1 MKRYINYLIYNHGGI
16 ILNSVSAVII
26 TYNVENDFKNRI
38 NKLKGKVNE
47 IIVVDNGSKAET
59 ISMLKELEKEI
70 TIIYLEKNKGIAYAL
85 NKGIK
90 YSIEKGYDWILT
102 LDHDSIVT
110 DDMIKNM
117 LKCYEGFDQ
126 ELKEKVAM
134 LVPVHVE
141 EKEYEN
147 NNIINNEEVAS
158 KLYTEVL
165 TEITS
170 GALTKSSIYKNVGLY
185 DEKLFIDLV
194 DHDYC
199 LALNKKGFKV
209 IQVNSAVLIHNLGD
223 SIKKSILGLKM
234 IPTNHS
240 PLRRYYM
247 SRNRKYIWNKYRGT
261 FKEWV
266 IKDKIRFLNEIVKII
281 AFEDEKLNKLKMIKL
296 GLNDYK
302 DKKWGCY
309 FNHHSK

>member
-1 MKRYINYLIYNHGGI
+1 M
-16 ILNSVSAVII
+16 NSVSAVII

-85 NKGIK
+85 NTGIK

-110 DDMIKNM
+110 DNMINNM
-117 LKCYEGFDQ
+117 LKCYEGFEG

-141 EKEYEN
+141 EKEHEN
-147 NNIINNEEVAS
+147 NRVINNEEVSS
-158 KLYTEVL
+158 KSYTEVL

-170 GALTKSSIYKNVGLY
+170 GALTKASIYKSVGLY

-199 LALNKKGFKV
+199 LSLNKKGFKV
-209 IQVNSAVLIHNLGD
+209 IQVNSAILIHNLGE
-223 SIKKSILGLKM
+223 SVKKSILGLKM

-247 SRNRKYIWNKYRGT
+247 SRNRHYIWEKYKEDFPGWVLTDKRRFITENLKIVLFEDNKIEKFKYIREG
-261 FKEWV
+261 
-266 IKDKIRFLNEIVKII
+266 IR
-281 AFEDEKLNKLKMIKL
+281 
-296 GLNDYK
+296 DYK
-302 DKKWGCY
+302 NNIFGEFKNNK
-309 FNHHSK
+309 

>member
-1 MKRYINYLIYNHGGI
+1 M
-16 ILNSVSAVII
+16 NSVSAVII

-110 DDMIKNM
+110 DNMINNM
-117 LKCYEGFDQ
+117 LKCYEGFEG

-141 EKEYEN
+141 EKEHEN
-147 NNIINNEEVAS
+147 NHVINNEEVSS
-158 KLYTEVL
+158 KSYTEVL

-170 GALTKSSIYKNVGLY
+170 GALTKASIYKSVGLY

-199 LALNKKGFKV
+199 LSLNKKGFKV
-209 IQVNSAVLIHNLGD
+209 IQVNSAILIHNLGE
-223 SIKKSILGLKM
+223 SVKKSILGLKM

-247 SRNRKYIWNKYRGT
+247 SRNRHYIWNKYKKDFPG
-261 FKEWV
+261 WV
-266 IKDKIRFLNEIVKII
+266 LTDKRRFITENLKIVL
-281 AFEDEKLNKLKMIKL
+281 FEDNKIEKFKYIRE
-296 GLNDYK
+296 GIRDYK
-302 DKKWGCY
+302 NNIFGEFKNNK
-309 FNHHSK
+309 

>member
-1 MKRYINYLIYNHGGI
+1 M
-16 ILNSVSAVII
+16 NSVSAVII

-85 NKGIK
+85 NTGIK

-110 DDMIKNM
+110 DNMINNM
-117 LKCYEGFDQ
+117 LKCYEGFEG

-141 EKEYEN
+141 EKEHEN
-147 NNIINNEEVAS
+147 NRVINNEEVSS
-158 KLYTEVL
+158 KSYTEVL

-170 GALTKSSIYKNVGLY
+170 GALTKASIYKSVGLY

-199 LALNKKGFKV
+199 LSLNKKGFKV
-209 IQVNSAVLIHNLGD
+209 IQVNSAILIHNLGE
-223 SIKKSILGLKM
+223 SVKKSILGLKM

-247 SRNRKYIWNKYRGT
+247 SRNRHYIWEKYKEDFPGWVLTDKRRFITENLKIVLFEDNKIEKFKYIRQG
-261 FKEWV
+261 
-266 IKDKIRFLNEIVKII
+266 IR
-281 AFEDEKLNKLKMIKL
+281 
-296 GLNDYK
+296 DYK
-302 DKKWGCY
+302 NNIFGEFKNNK
-309 FNHHSK
+309 

>member
-1 MKRYINYLIYNHGGI
+1 M
-16 ILNSVSAVII
+16 NSVSAVII

-90 YSIEKGYDWILT
+90 YSIEKGYDWVLT

-110 DDMIKNM
+110 DDMIENM
-117 LKCYEGFDQ
+117 LKCYENFDKD
-126 ELKEKVAM
+126 LKEKVAM

-247 SRNRKYIWNKYRGT
+247 SRNRHYIWDKYKQDFPGWVLTDKRRFITENLKIILFENNKIEKLKYIREG
-261 FKEWV
+261 
-266 IKDKIRFLNEIVKII
+266 IR
-281 AFEDEKLNKLKMIKL
+281 
-296 GLNDYK
+296 DYK
-302 DKKWGCY
+302 NNIFGEFKNNK
-309 FNHHSK
+309 

>member
-1 MKRYINYLIYNHGGI
+1 M
-16 ILNSVSAVII
+16 NSVSAVII

-85 NKGIK
+85 NTGIK

-110 DDMIKNM
+110 DNMINNM
-117 LKCYEGFDQ
+117 LKCYEGFEG

-141 EKEYEN
+141 EKEHEN
-147 NNIINNEEVAS
+147 NHVINNEEVSS
-158 KLYTEVL
+158 KSYTEVL

-170 GALTKSSIYKNVGLY
+170 GALTKASIYKSVGLY

-199 LALNKKGFKV
+199 LSLNKKGFKV
-209 IQVNSAVLIHNLGD
+209 IQVNSAILIHNLGE
-223 SIKKSILGLKM
+223 SVKKSILGLKM

-247 SRNRKYIWNKYRGT
+247 SRNRHYIWNKYKKDFPG
-261 FKEWV
+261 WV
-266 IKDKIRFLNEIVKII
+266 LTDKRRFITENLKIVL
-281 AFEDEKLNKLKMIKL
+281 FEDNKIEKFKYIRQ
-296 GLNDYK
+296 GIRDYK
-302 DKKWGCY
+302 NNIFGEFKNNK
-309 FNHHSK
+309 

>member
-85 NKGIK
+85 NTGIK

-110 DDMIKNM
+110 DNMINNM
-117 LKCYEGFDQ
+117 LKCYEGFEG

-147 NNIINNEEVAS
+147 NNIINNEEVSS
-158 KLYTEVL
+158 KSYTEVL

-170 GALTKSSIYKNVGLY
+170 GALTKASIYKSVGLY

-199 LALNKKGFKV
+199 LSLNKKGFKV
-209 IQVNSAVLIHNLGD
+209 IQVNSAILIHNLGE
-223 SIKKSILGLKM
+223 SVKKSILGLKM

-247 SRNRKYIWNKYRGT
+247 SRNRHYIWNKYKKDFPG
-261 FKEWV
+261 WV
-266 IKDKIRFLNEIVKII
+266 LTDKRRFITENLKIVL
-281 AFEDEKLNKLKMIKL
+281 FEDNKIEKFKYIRE
-296 GLNDYK
+296 GIRDYK
-302 DKKWGCY
+302 NNIFGEFKNNK
-309 FNHHSK
+309 

>member
-1 MKRYINYLIYNHGGI
+1 M
-16 ILNSVSAVII
+16 NSVSAVII

-247 SRNRKYIWNKYRGT
+247 RRNRHYIWDKYKQDFPGWGLTDKRRFITENLKIILFENNKIEKLKYIR
-261 FKEWV
+261 EV
-266 IKDKIRFLNEIVKII
+266 IR
-281 AFEDEKLNKLKMIKL
+281 
-296 GLNDYK
+296 DYK
-302 DKKWGCY
+302 NNIFGEFKNNK
-309 FNHHSK
+309 

>member
-1 MKRYINYLIYNHGGI
+1 M
-16 ILNSVSAVII
+16 NSVSAVII

-247 SRNRKYIWNKYRGT
+247 SRNRHYIWDKYKQDFPG
-261 FKEWV
+261 WV
-266 IKDKIRFLNEIVKII
+266 LTDKRRFITEN
-281 AFEDEKLNKLKMIKL
+281 
-296 GLNDYK
+296 
-302 DKKWGCY
+302 
-309 FNHHSK
+309 

>member
-1 MKRYINYLIYNHGGI
+1 M
-16 ILNSVSAVII
+16 NSVSAVII

-247 SRNRKYIWNKYRGT
+247 SRNRHYIWDKYKQDFPGWVLTDKRRFITENLKIILFENNKIEKLKYIREG
-261 FKEWV
+261 
-266 IKDKIRFLNEIVKII
+266 IR
-281 AFEDEKLNKLKMIKL
+281 
-296 GLNDYK
+296 DYK
-302 DKKWGCY
+302 NNIFGEFKNNK
-309 FNHHSK
+309 

>member
-85 NKGIK
+85 NTGIK

-110 DDMIKNM
+110 DNMINNM
-117 LKCYEGFDQ
+117 LKCYEGFEG

-141 EKEYEN
+141 EKEHEN
-147 NNIINNEEVAS
+147 NRVINNEEVSS
-158 KLYTEVL
+158 KSYTEVL

-170 GALTKSSIYKNVGLY
+170 GALTKASIYKSVGLY

-199 LALNKKGFKV
+199 LSLNKKGFKV
-209 IQVNSAVLIHNLGD
+209 IQVNSAILIHNLGE
-223 SIKKSILGLKM
+223 SVKKSILGLKM

-247 SRNRKYIWNKYRGT
+247 SRNRHYIWNKYKKDFPG
-261 FKEWV
+261 WV
-266 IKDKIRFLNEIVKII
+266 LTDKRRFITENLKIVL
-281 AFEDEKLNKLKMIKL
+281 FEDNKIEKFKYIRQ
-296 GLNDYK
+296 GIRDYK
-302 DKKWGCY
+302 NNIFGEFKNNK
-309 FNHHSK
+309 

>member
-85 NKGIK
+85 NTGIK

-110 DDMIKNM
+110 DNMINNM
-117 LKCYEGFDQ
+117 LKCYEGFEG

-141 EKEYEN
+141 EKEHEN
-147 NNIINNEEVAS
+147 NHVINNEEVSS
-158 KLYTEVL
+158 KSYTEVL

-170 GALTKSSIYKNVGLY
+170 GALTKASIYKSVGLY

-199 LALNKKGFKV
+199 LSLNKKGFKV
-209 IQVNSAVLIHNLGD
+209 IQVNSAILIHNLGE
-223 SIKKSILGLKM
+223 SVKKSILGLKM

-247 SRNRKYIWNKYRGT
+247 SRNRHYIWNKYKKDFPG
-261 FKEWV
+261 WV
-266 IKDKIRFLNEIVKII
+266 LTDKRRFITENLKIVL
-281 AFEDEKLNKLKMIKL
+281 FEDNKIEKFKYIRE
-296 GLNDYK
+296 GIRDYK
-302 DKKWGCY
+302 NNIFGEFKNNK
-309 FNHHSK
+309 

>member
-16 ILNSVSAVII
+16 ILNSVAAVII

-85 NKGIK
+85 NTGIK

-110 DDMIKNM
+110 DNMINNM
-117 LKCYEGFDQ
+117 LKCYEGFEG

-141 EKEYEN
+141 EKEHEN
-147 NNIINNEEVAS
+147 NHVINNEEVSS
-158 KLYTEVL
+158 KSYTEVL

-170 GALTKSSIYKNVGLY
+170 GALTKASIYKSVGLY

-199 LALNKKGFKV
+199 LSLNKKGFKV
-209 IQVNSAVLIHNLGD
+209 IQVNSAILIHNLGE
-223 SIKKSILGLKM
+223 SVKKSILGLKM

-247 SRNRKYIWNKYRGT
+247 SRNRHYIWNKYKKDFPG
-261 FKEWV
+261 WV
-266 IKDKIRFLNEIVKII
+266 LTDKRRFITENLKIVL
-281 AFEDEKLNKLKMIKL
+281 FEDNKIEKFKYIRE
-296 GLNDYK
+296 GIRDYK
-302 DKKWGCY
+302 NNIFGEFKNNK
-309 FNHHSK
+309 